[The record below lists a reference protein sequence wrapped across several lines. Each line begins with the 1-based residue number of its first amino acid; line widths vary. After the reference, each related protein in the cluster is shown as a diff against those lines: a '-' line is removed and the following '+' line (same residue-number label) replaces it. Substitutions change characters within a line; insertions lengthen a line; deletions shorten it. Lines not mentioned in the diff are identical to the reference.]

1 MLQTALPTREQVD
14 QALRDVYS
22 RPEFTVRPRHSIW
35 EVLGKPL
42 RAVLRW
48 LADLLSGF
56 DALEASAPWLY
67 WLILGWLALSAA
79 AIIAHLLYTALSGVR
94 WRERRVVEEGAS
106 LPAGAGPRTAG
117 DWEAEARRAAAE
129 GRMREAAVALYQAV
143 LLRLDARGAVRF
155 DPAKTPGD
163 YRREVRRH
171 PELATPFVAFLRGFE
186 PVVFGGRPLDP
197 GGYERLRAAA
207 GEAGARG

>member
-1 MLQTALPTREQVD
+1 MLQALPTAEQVD
-14 QALRDVYS
+14 RALQEVYS
-22 RPEFTVRPRHSIW
+22 RPEFAVRPQHSFW
-35 EVLGKPL
+35 E
-42 RAVLRW
+42 AVLRPLGRFLRW
-48 LADLLSGF
+48 LGEQLGRF

-67 WLILGWLALSAA
+67 WLILGWLAVSAI
-79 AIIAHLLYTALSGVR
+79 AIVGHLLWTALSGVR
-94 WRERRVVEEGAS
+94 WREKRAVEEGAAVA
-106 LPAGAGPRTAG
+106 AGRGPRTAG

-129 GRMREAAVALYQAV
+129 GRMREAAVALYHAL

-171 PELATPFVAFLRGFE
+171 PELATPFVTFLRGFE
-186 PVVFGGRPLDP
+186 PVVFGGRTLDSS
-197 GGYERLRAAA
+197 GYERLRAAA